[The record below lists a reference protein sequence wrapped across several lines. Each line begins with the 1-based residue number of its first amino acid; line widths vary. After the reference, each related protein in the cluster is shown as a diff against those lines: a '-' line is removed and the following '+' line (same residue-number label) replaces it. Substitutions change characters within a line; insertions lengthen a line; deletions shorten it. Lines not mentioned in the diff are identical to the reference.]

1 MGYKG
6 FTSSM
11 ELLLNFCQKSGGWTC
26 RGLFLSSGEG
36 NGTPLQ
42 YSCLENPMDGEP
54 GGLQSMGS
62 RRVGHHWSNLAAAAV
77 LLSSLILFYKLMLH
91 SSTNVTQSQSYYIF
105 VYVYI
110 DVVKNSGSWWWI
122 GRPGVLRF
130 MGSQRV
136 RHDWANDLIWSD
148 LI

>member
-1 MGYKG
+1 
-6 FTSSM
+6 
-11 ELLLNFCQKSGGWTC
+11 
-26 RGLFLSSGEG
+26 
-36 NGTPLQ
+36 
-42 YSCLENPMDGEP
+42 MDGEP

-110 DVVKNSGSWWWI
+110 DVVKNSGSW
-122 GRPGVLRF
+122 
-130 MGSQRV
+130 
-136 RHDWANDLIWSD
+136 
-148 LI
+148 